1 MDCNPIILRSVQV
14 LHNPVRGNQNHDYD
28 DAWKGGRV
36 GGIQARCQGGAEG
49 SNQWYKKT

>member
-14 LHNPVRGNQNHDYD
+14 LHHPVGGNQNHDYD

-36 GGIQARCQGGAEG
+36 CGIKAQ
-49 SNQWYKKT
+49 